1 MDNKKVW
8 FVTGASKGLGL
19 SLVKK
24 LLTEGYKVAAT
35 SRKKSDLISAIGEKS
50 THFLPIEMNIVE
62 DKNVASA
69 IAETANY
76 FQKID
81 VVVNNAGYTQVG
93 TIEELSDDE
102 VRKNFDVNVFGILNV
117 IRNTMPYF
125 RAQKSGHFFNIS
137 SMAGYSGGFA
147 GWASYTGSKFAV
159 AGITESLAVEAK
171 EFGIKTTLVY
181 PGHLRTNF
189 LEKGSIM
196 SAKNPI
202 DDYVSVRQSE
212 LLVANQMNG
221 TQEGDPEKA
230 AAVIIK
236 MSNEENPAL
245 HFFMG
250 EDAYNTAFSKMGVVK
265 NELENWKNDSLS
277 ISFSEHHTKT
287 H

>member
-1 MDNKKVW
+1 MDTKKVW

-19 SLVKK
+19 NLVKK
-24 LLTEGYKVAAT
+24 LLLEGYKVAAT
-35 SRKKSDLISAIGEKS
+35 SRKLNDLILAIGEKS
-50 THFLPIEMNIVE
+50 NCFFPLEMNIVD
-62 DKNVASA
+62 DKNVALA
-69 IAETANY
+69 ISKTVQY

-102 VRKNFDVNVFGILNV
+102 VRKNFDVNVFGVFNV
-117 IRNTMPYF
+117 IRNTIPYF
-125 RAQKSGHFFNIS
+125 RNQKSGHFFTIS
-137 SMAGYSGGFA
+137 SMAGFSGGFA
-147 GWASYTGSKFAV
+147 GWSSYCATKFAV
-159 AGITESLAVEAK
+159 AGMTESLAVEAR

-202 DDYVSVRQSE
+202 DAYVSVRQSE
-212 LLVANQMNG
+212 LLVANKMNG
-221 TQEGDPEKA
+221 NQEGDPEKA
-230 AAVIIK
+230 ATAIIK

-250 EDAYNTAFSKMGVVK
+250 EDAYKTAIAKMKIVN
-265 NELENWKNDSLS
+265 NELENWKKQSLS
-277 ISFSEHHTKT
+277 TGFSE
-287 H
+287 